1 MKYLQPRVGLSK
13 LRSALRR
20 VAQPGSALRSGRRG
34 RRFESS
40 HADHSYQSIYQW
52 LMAAL
57 LPLGLSALLLL
68 FAGFHYHITLLLLL
82 LCVLLVAVKLGQ
94 LPGILTA
101 TVSLVCFN
109 YFFTAPQFT
118 LLMDHGEDILAAAV
132 FFLVAIMI
140 GHQTQQLRKRT
151 EDEAEVQKALQLSQ
165 IEKERE
171 VLRTSLM
178 SSLSHDLKTPLVTM
192 IGATSSLIEL
202 KQSLTEA
209 DKQALLESVMS
220 EAQRLERYIQNLLD
234 MTRLGY
240 GDLSIDR
247 QKISIE
253 DVLQVLRTR
262 VLKTYSDAQLILRC
276 PLKLPDIEVHPA
288 LIEQALYNLTENAV
302 KFSPSGEAVLIS
314 CHADDQ
320 WLVIDIIDKGPGIA
334 EELRDNAF
342 DFFDTLGR
350 GDQHQAGEG
359 LGLAIAKG
367 MIAAQGGKLLI
378 LDPLN
383 MEPGTCMRVM
393 LPLSES
399 SEHV

>member
-1 MKYLQPRVGLSK
+1 MWNSPTRIYLLLV
-13 LRSALRR
+13 
-20 VAQPGSALRSGRRG
+20 
-34 RRFESS
+34 
-40 HADHSYQSIYQW
+40 
-52 LMAAL
+52 AAL
-57 LPLGLSALLLL
+57 LPLAMSALLL
-68 FAGFHYHITLLLLL
+68 FFTGFHQITLLLLL
-82 LCVLLVAVKLGQ
+82 LCVLFIAVKQGLF
-94 LPGILTA
+94 PAIVTA
-101 TVSLVCFN
+101 SVSLVCFN
-109 YFFTAPQFT
+109 YFFTAPHFT

-140 GHQTQQLRKRT
+140 GHQTQQLRKRA
-151 EDEAEVQKALQLSQ
+151 EDEVEIQKALHNTI
-165 IEKERE
+165 IEKDRE

-202 KQSLTEA
+202 KENLTEA

-247 QKISIE
+247 HKISIE
-253 DVLQVLRTR
+253 EVLQVLRTR
-262 VLKTYSDAQLILRC
+262 ILKSFPEAQLKLRC
-276 PLKLPDIEVHPA
+276 PSQLPDIELHPA

-302 KFSPSGEAVLIS
+302 KFSPLGEEVIIT
-314 CHADDQ
+314 CHAEEQ
-320 WLVIDIIDKGPGIA
+320 WLVIDIVDKGPGIA
-334 EELRDNAF
+334 EDLRDNAF

-367 MIAAQGGKLLI
+367 MIGAQGGKLLI

-383 MEPGTCMRVM
+383 MKSGTCMRVM

>member
-1 MKYLQPRVGLSK
+1 MF
-13 LRSALRR
+13 
-20 VAQPGSALRSGRRG
+20 SGP
-34 RRFESS
+34 EN
-40 HADHSYQSIYQW
+40 IYQW
-52 LMAAL
+52 LTAVL
-57 LPLGLSALLLL
+57 LPLALSVLLLL
-68 FAGFHYHITLLLLL
+68 FAEFHHHITLLLLL
-82 LCVLLVAVKLGQ
+82 SCVLLVAVKYGQ
-94 LPGILTA
+94 LLGVVTA
-101 TVSLVCFN
+101 TVSLICFN
-109 YFFTAPQFT
+109 YLFTAPQFT
-118 LLMDHGEDILAAAV
+118 LLMDHGEDVLSAAV

-151 EDEAEVQKALQLSQ
+151 EDEAEIQKALQLTQ

-202 KQSLTEA
+202 KESLTEA

-253 DVLQVLRTR
+253 EVLHVLRTR
-262 VLKTYSDAQLILRC
+262 VVKTFADAQLIVRC
-276 PLKLPDIEVHPA
+276 PLQLPEIEVHPA

-302 KFSPSGEAVLIS
+302 KFSPPGGEVIIT
-314 CHADDQ
+314 CHTEEP
-320 WLVIDIIDKGPGIA
+320 WLVIDIVDKGPGIA

-367 MIAAQGGKLLI
+367 MIGAHGGKLLI

-383 MEPGTCMRVM
+383 MESGTCMRVM